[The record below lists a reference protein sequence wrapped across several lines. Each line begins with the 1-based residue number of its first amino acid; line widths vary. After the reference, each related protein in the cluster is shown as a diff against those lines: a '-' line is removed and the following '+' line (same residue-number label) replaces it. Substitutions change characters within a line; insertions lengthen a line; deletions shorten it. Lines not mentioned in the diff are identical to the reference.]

1 MINTILVFFLEVI
14 CFNNVANQVLAFIH
28 LAKFWREVVLK
39 LAKFRAGVLAKYN
52 NVFLCLQRIIW
63 SYPT

>member
-1 MINTILVFFLEVI
+1 MF
-14 CFNNVANQVLAFIH
+14 NVANQVLAFIH
-28 LAKFWREVVLK
+28 LAKFWREVLRVGEVS
-39 LAKFRAGVLAKYN
+39 REVLAKYN